1 MKPTLTFP
9 LEEEAIDEIDES
21 FYIAPPN
28 LSLPV
33 DTNED
38 VEKSVEIGRRLDN
51 QRFELHPSKGSFGG
65 AQSSGRF
72 VDSHDLTS
80 ATIVRTAQKGEI
92 LLFLPGDDGGDLD
105 NIDFFVRSGFVV
117 VVNKQSKSTYII

>member
-9 LEEEAIDEIDES
+9 LEEEAIDELDGD

-28 LSLPV
+28 LSMPV

-51 QRFELHPSKGSFGG
+51 QRFESHPSIGSFGS

-80 ATIVRTAQKGEI
+80 ATIARTAQSEEI
-92 LLFLPGDDGGDLD
+92 LLFMPGDGGDLE

-117 VVNKQSKSTYII
+117 IVNKQFKSTYII

>member
-9 LEEEAIDEIDES
+9 LEEEAIDEIDEDY
-21 FYIAPPN
+21 YIAPPN

-38 VEKSVEIGRRLDN
+38 VEQSVEIGRRLDN
-51 QRFELHPSKGSFGG
+51 QRFDTHPSIGSFGSS
-65 AQSSGRF
+65 QSGGRF

-80 ATIVRTAQKGEI
+80 VTIARTAQSGEI
-92 LLFLPGDDGGDLD
+92 HLFLPGDAGGDLD
-105 NIDFFVRSGFVV
+105 NTDFFMRSGFVV
-117 VVNKQSKSTYII
+117 VFNKQFNSTYII